1 MPLIDRDGREL
12 PDIWRFLG
20 TDEPLPLE
28 GAVAVP
34 LSRWQADRDSLLAR
48 GAPLGVV
55 LRSGDS
61 LAEVAADL
69 GRLRLVALEFPK
81 FTDGRPYSAAR
92 LLRQRYGYA
101 GELRAVGAVLRD
113 QLQLMKRCN
122 FDTFQVRGDQS
133 AEILAQ
139 ALAGI
144 SVTYQSGEDGR
155 GRTADLRKAERTGY
169 QSSAIC
175 VGFWAY

>member
-34 LSRWQADRDSLLAR
+34 LSRWRAERDGLLAR

-55 LRSGDS
+55 LRSDDS

-69 GRLRLVALEFPK
+69 DRLRLVALEFPK

-113 QLQLMKRCN
+113 QLQFMKRCG
-122 FDTFQVRGDQS
+122 FDTFQVRGDQP
-133 AEILAQ
+133 AETLAQ

-144 SVTYQSGEDGR
+144 SVAYQSGEDGR
-155 GRTADLRKAERTGY
+155 GRAAELRKAERTGY
-169 QSSAIC
+169 ESSAIC